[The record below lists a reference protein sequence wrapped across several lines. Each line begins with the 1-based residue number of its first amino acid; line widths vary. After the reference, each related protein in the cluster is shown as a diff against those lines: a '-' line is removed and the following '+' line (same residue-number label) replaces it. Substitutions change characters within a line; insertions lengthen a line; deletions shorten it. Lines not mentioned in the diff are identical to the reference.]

1 MKTYCRGLRID
12 RAIVEEAYR
21 EWREAPAGKK
31 NAWRVAHEHGSA
43 ANLIDEVAR
52 EIEERR
58 LAFEPI
64 HRYDHIEPTNGKV
77 RTIGVSSVKQQL
89 VDYVVVHCCADFL
102 KARVGHYQASSVKGK
117 GATFTMRTIRKW
129 VTGGGPRFFVKMD
142 VRKCYP
148 STRHDVVLGIFR
160 KYVARRGPRRHVPA
174 RHARVQALRPKAV
187 PAQGEA
193 RHQLHGVLQARGL

>member
-1 MKTYCRGLRID
+1 MPRQPTKIATTTGPVACESSDGNQRGEPVGMKTYCRGLAID

-21 EWREAPAGKK
+21 EWCEAPAGKK
-31 NAWRVAHEHGSA
+31 NAWRVVQEHGSA
-43 ANLIDEVAR
+43 ASLIDEVAR
-52 EIEERR
+52 EIAERR
-58 LAFEPI
+58 LVFEPI

-129 VTGGGPRFFVKMD
+129 VTGGGSSLLRQD
-142 VRKCYP
+142 GRAE
-148 STRHDVVLGIFR
+148 VLPLHQ
-160 KYVARRGPRRHVPA
+160 ARRRAGDIPQVRRFA
-174 RHARVQALRPKAV
+174 
-187 PAQGEA
+187 
-193 RHQLHGVLQARGL
+193 